1 MYTPIKIAF
10 GLEASSMF
18 CLLLERHTPLHQSY
32 DWLTSGDYGGVHP
45 EFIRAVQER
54 DHAAIEDL
62 WDQRTL
68 KLAIVKAIKNRN
80 FDAARNIIFTYPR
93 EFRLSSLFRA
103 VADLYVFDYDLS
115 FCINLSDF
123 VSSLFEESLKFIFGP
138 GTQASDGHDAAS
150 KSNMP
155 DDNWMRGYS
164 ALLQHAISRVGV
176 KALELFLS
184 HYPVVAKL
192 SNTTLYSNS
201 PYRLHEHKIFLVH
214 HAAEYSLDCLKYL
227 ISQGACID
235 EAEIRHGASYSTAF
249 HSAITKGCVE
259 TVAYILS
266 QGANVYAPCGS
277 ESSAIKYAIARQRI
291 DSLALIL
298 EAVPN
303 SYPLALELAER
314 REYKNTYIAEYVRT
328 WKPANLGTDMGGEI
342 VDFTSGGLVLG
353 AAIGY

>member
-1 MYTPIKIAF
+1 MYTPIEIAF
-10 GLEASSMF
+10 GLEASSIF

-62 WDQRTL
+62 WDQRIL
-68 KLAIVKAIKNRN
+68 ELAIVKAIENCN
-80 FDAARNIIFTYPR
+80 FDAARGILLTYAR
-93 EFRLSSLFRA
+93 ELRLSSLFRDIA
-103 VADLYVFDYDLS
+103 
-115 FCINLSDF
+115 NLCPLDHNSCTDFSDF
-123 VSSLFEESLKFIFGP
+123 VGLLFGESLELAFGP
-138 GTQASDGHDAAS
+138 NTQT
-150 KSNMP
+150 SNKH
-155 DDNWMRGYS
+155 DDNWMLGYS
-164 ALLQHAISRVGV
+164 ALLQGATWLLGL
-176 KALELFLS
+176 KALELFLN
-184 HYPVVAKL
+184 HYPTIAKL
-192 SNTTLYSNS
+192 SNTTLQSDS
-201 PYRLHEHKIFLVH
+201 HYRLHEHKIFLVH
-214 HAAEYSLDCLKYL
+214 TAASHSLDCLKFL

-235 EAEIRHGASYSTAF
+235 EAKITISSHSARYETAF
-249 HSAITKGCVE
+249 ESAILKGCVE

-266 QGANVYAPCGS
+266 QGANVYAPCGFR
-277 ESSAIKYAIARQRI
+277 SSAIEYAMSEERI

-303 SYPLALELAER
+303 SYPLALELAESDTYKD
-314 REYKNTYIAEYVRT
+314 EYVAEYVRT